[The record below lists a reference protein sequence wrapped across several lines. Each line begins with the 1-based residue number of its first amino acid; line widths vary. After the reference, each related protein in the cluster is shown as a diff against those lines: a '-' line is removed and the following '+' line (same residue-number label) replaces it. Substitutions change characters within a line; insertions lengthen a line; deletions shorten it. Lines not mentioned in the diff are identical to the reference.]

1 MSEVATIWKNDP
13 ALDTAL
19 AAVAPDLEKWAAV
32 ILVEGAG
39 AETTFEHYQYQQT
52 AESQN
57 FWPASCIKLYVMV
70 AALECLT
77 EHGLELD
84 TVVSFER
91 QVEGQWQLD
100 CARSVREMLSEV
112 CRRSSNEDY
121 TLLLR
126 WLGVEHLNTKFFTAA
141 KGFTKSA
148 LMRGYA
154 GIGRPYGYALEQPQ
168 RIALRDVGSGKEV
181 KLEHTWSG
189 RFYSEERGGTII
201 DAKRGNVTTAA
212 ELAECLRRVMFHE
225 ILPEAER
232 YRLTPVQL
240 AFLRAGAGGFYGL
253 KTINPDSGPFA
264 WTKAIETV
272 FPQAKFYH
280 KCGVISNY
288 ALETAYVDDAH
299 DSGKRF
305 ILVPVIN
312 AGLTTKPASGEPL
325 IGQMAKAIAL
335 WARGR

>member
-1 MSEVATIWKNDP
+1 MSAVATVWKNDP
-13 ALDTAL
+13 ALDAAL

-32 ILVEGAG
+32 ILVEGHG
-39 AETTFEHYQYQQT
+39 AETKFEHYQYRQSAQ
-52 AESQN
+52 AQN

-84 TVVSFER
+84 TTVTFER
-91 QVEGQWQLD
+91 KIEGQWQLD

-126 WLGVEHLNTKFFTAA
+126 WLGVEHMNTKFFITA
-141 KGFTKSA
+141 KGFAKSA

-154 GIGRPYGYALEQPQ
+154 GNGRPYGYVLEQPQ
-168 RIALRDVGSGKEV
+168 RITLREIGGKEV
-181 KLEHTWSG
+181 KLEHAWSG

-212 ELAECLRRVMFHE
+212 ELSECLRRVMFHE
-225 ILPEAER
+225 VLPEAER
-232 YRLTPVQL
+232 YRLTPAQL

-264 WTKAIETV
+264 WTKAIETL
-272 FPQAKFYH
+272 FPRAKFYH

-288 ALETAYVDDAH
+288 SLETAYVDDEH
-299 DSGKRF
+299 DSGKRLL
-305 ILVPVIN
+305 LVPVIN
-312 AGLTTKPASGEPL
+312 AGLVTKPMGGEAL
-325 IGQMAKAIAL
+325 VGQMARAIGQ